1 MRQQGLFDNTPEN
14 VEAPWIADS
23 ASDQTVATIIFSEM
37 PWGPFDYR
45 VPSDLMES
53 IAPGK
58 RVAVPLGRGNRTV
71 TGFCVALTHESG
83 GQVSR
88 PHKLKF
94 VDEVVDDRVLASDHM
109 LQLTKWMSDYYLAR
123 WGQVLQAGI
132 PSGVRTSAGTREV
145 TFYELHSDFD
155 HEEIEKLPGKQRK
168 VAQMLA
174 GSPMPLTGDQL
185 SKMAGCT
192 MAPIRSLVK
201 KGVLNTTKRRINTGN
216 TTKTSVTKQPNIPL
230 NADQSV
236 AYDAIIESLRAQQY
250 ETLLMHGVT
259 GSGKTEVYMQAIEE
273 VIRYRRQAIVLVPE
287 ISLTPQTCE
296 RFQSRFDTVA
306 VLHSHLSDAERHWHW
321 QQIADGNVQVVIGAR
336 SAIFAPTPHLGLVI
350 LDEEH
355 EPTFKQETIPRYH
368 ARDVAIKRAQLEGIP
383 LVLGSATPSLESWQ
397 SASAGEFKLLSMPS
411 RVLDRPLP
419 HVSTIDLRAEY
430 KSKSHRGVISR
441 PLVNAI
447 KETLNDNGQIILL
460 LNRRGY
466 STSIQCPSCGHVV
479 NCPQCE
485 IPLTHHKFA
494 PNQKLSERAIC
505 HWCEYEIN
513 APDRCPD
520 CSFDG
525 IRYGGVGT
533 QKLETEINARFPEA
547 TCLRMDSDTMTRPN
561 SHEKA
566 LDRFRKGDV
575 QILVGTQMIAKGLD
589 FPNVTLVGVINA
601 DTALH
606 LPDFRAGERTFQLV
620 TQVAGRTGR
629 GSRGGYV
636 LVQTFTPEHPAIQA
650 AVKHQFEM
658 FAEKELPGRQQFGY
672 PPFCSMVRLIVRG
685 PDEQQTMAFAD
696 LLARNCRNDL
706 EGSDA
711 RILGPAPA
719 PLARI
724 RDKFRCHVLLMS
736 ENLNILQQS
745 VKKQMDSLKSPSE
758 VQWVVDVDPLS
769 LL

>member
-1 MRQQGLFDNTPEN
+1 MRQQGLFDNTPEDA
-14 VEAPWIADS
+14 EAPWIADS
-23 ASDQTVATIIFSEM
+23 ASDQTVATVIFSEM
-37 PWGPFDYR
+37 PWGPFDYK
-45 VPSDLMES
+45 VPSSLMES
-53 IAPGK
+53 VAPGK

-83 GQVSR
+83 GQVNR

-94 VDEVVDDRVLASDHM
+94 IDEVVDDRVLASDHM

-123 WGQVLQAGI
+123 WGQVLQAVI
-132 PSGVRTSAGTREV
+132 PAGVRTSAGTREV
-145 TFYELHSDFD
+145 TFYELSSEFD

-168 VAQMLA
+168 AAQMLA
-174 GSPMPLTGDQL
+174 GSTMPLTGDQL

-201 KGVLNTTKRRINTGN
+201 KGVLNLSKRRINTGDAS
-216 TTKTSVTKQPNIPL
+216 TRSTTKQPNIPL
-230 NADQSV
+230 NTDQRV
-236 AYDAIIESLRAQQY
+236 AFNAIIESLRAQQY

-321 QQIADGNVQVVIGAR
+321 QQIADGKVQVVIGAR

-397 SASAGEFKLLSMPS
+397 SASTGDFKLLSMPS

-485 IPLTHHKFA
+485 IPLTHHKFL

-513 APDRCPD
+513 APDRCPE

-533 QKLETEINARFPEA
+533 QKLETEIKARFPQA

-566 LDRFRKGDV
+566 LDQFRNGDV

-658 FAEKELPGRQQFGY
+658 FAENELPGRQQFGY

-696 LLARNCRNDL
+696 LLARNCRKDL
-706 EGSDA
+706 EESDA

-719 PLARI
+719 PIARI

-736 ENLNILQQS
+736 KDLKILQQS
-745 VKKQMDSLKSPSE
+745 VTNQIENLKSPSE